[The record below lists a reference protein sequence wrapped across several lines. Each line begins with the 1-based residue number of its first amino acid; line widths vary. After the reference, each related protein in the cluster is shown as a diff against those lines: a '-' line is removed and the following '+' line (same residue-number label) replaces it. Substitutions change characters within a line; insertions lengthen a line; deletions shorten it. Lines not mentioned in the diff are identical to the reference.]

1 MLQLV
6 QEEAIGAPPRGPTG
20 SVKQNLGCWGR
31 MKAERKRKEEEE
43 RREEEEG
50 KEAEERPP
58 KIC

>member
-1 MLQLV
+1 MERLR
-6 QEEAIGAPPRGPTG
+6 EARRGASNRIWSG
-20 SVKQNLGCWGR
+20 WGR